1 MLIDSH
7 CHISLLSNE
16 QLTEAKNSGYFF
28 MATGGTHFENE
39 KLIEIN
45 FNNFFNVLGVCYSE
59 KCDIEKEIELIKNN
73 RPYAIGE
80 IGLDYYRVIDENER
94 KANEVKFKTMLSLA
108 EELNLPIVVHSR
120 NAEARVL
127 DVLNSYNLKVMM
139 HCFSGDLISLKKCID
154 KNYLISIPPQI
165 NSRRKEII
173 KNTPLSN
180 LVVES
185 DAPAL
190 GGPLSARISVE
201 LISKVAKLA
210 MNDVIFAANKNAG
223 QFFGLGELNV

>member
-7 CHISLLSNE
+7 CHISLLSDE

-28 MATGGTHFENE
+28 MATGGTHFENK
-39 KLIEIN
+39 KLIEIH
-45 FNNFFNVLGVCYSE
+45 FKNFFNVLGVCYSE
-59 KCDIEKEIELIKNN
+59 KHDIEKEIEFIKNN
-73 RPYAIGE
+73 KPYAIGE
-80 IGLDYYRVIDENER
+80 IGLDHYWVIDENER
-94 KANEVKFKTMLSLA
+94 KLNEIKFKTMLSLA
-108 EELNLPIVVHSR
+108 EELNLPAVIHSR
-120 NAEARVL
+120 NAEERVL
-127 DVLNSYNLKVMM
+127 DILDSYNLNIMM

-154 KNYLISIPPQI
+154 NNYLISIPPQL

-190 GGPLSARISVE
+190 GGPLSALTSVE

-210 MNDVIFAANKNAG
+210 VKDVIFAANRNAG